1 MEFPNFRTALFEEP
15 MKRYGL
21 FLVLPLLISGCGLVK
36 KNTSYS
42 ETPRVH
48 VDAAADA
55 EPASV
60 PESEGIEDVTVEEDA
75 SETGSS
81 KVDEVIE
88 SAMEYTGVRYKYGGV
103 SKKGMDCSGLLY
115 VSFLENDIP
124 LPRTSDQMAEKGKRI
139 KVSRVQ
145 KGDLLFFKTQR
156 GGKKINHVGLVVQV
170 EGDEVKFIHSTTSRG
185 VIVSSLREGYWNYA
199 FVKATRIF

>member
-1 MEFPNFRTALFEEP
+1 
-15 MKRYGL
+15 MKKYGL
-21 FLVLPLLISGCGLVK
+21 FLLLPLLAGGCGLVK

-42 ETPRVH
+42 DTPRVH
-48 VDAAADA
+48 VDAAAVA
-55 EPASV
+55 EPAGAPDTDGLEEEAGEEAEFSG
-60 PESEGIEDVTVEEDA
+60 EVTG
-75 SETGSS
+75 ETGYS
-81 KVDEVIE
+81 KIDGVVE
-88 SAMEYTGVRYKYGGV
+88 SAMGYTGVRYKYGGV

-124 LPRTSDQMAEKGKRI
+124 LPRTSDLMAEKGKRI

-156 GGKKINHVGLVVQV
+156 GRNKINHVGLVVQV
-170 EGDEVKFIHSTTSRG
+170 EGDDVRFIHSTTSRG